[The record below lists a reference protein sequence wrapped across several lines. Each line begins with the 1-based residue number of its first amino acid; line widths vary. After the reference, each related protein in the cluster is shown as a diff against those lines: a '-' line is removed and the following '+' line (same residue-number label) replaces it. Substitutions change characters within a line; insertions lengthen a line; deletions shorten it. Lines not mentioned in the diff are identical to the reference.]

1 MVIQGIDPEAVTA
14 AQLRTSDSYG
24 IWASLGRGHSRSESA
39 IFLNLES
46 NQ

>member
-14 AQLRTSDSYG
+14 AQLRASGSYG
-24 IWASLGRGHSRSESA
+24 ICKSLGRGHTRSESVV
-39 IFLNLES
+39 FLNLES